1 MGSSFKY
8 VQDFEFPSGA
18 GYTGSAGKVHVKG
31 YARGGKANEQMV
43 KSAVHKHEKS
53 MHKGE
58 PLTKLAK
65 GGTKKYAEGGK
76 VRDTIR
82 NEREE
87 VSRIKSETRSGRKD
101 ASDEMERVR
110 KEMRY
115 DEAKLRTDR
124 PMRKR
129 YPVDRREPMI
139 PMKKGGTTSKRE
151 AKIDTVMGEF
161 KEGKLHSGIKSG
173 PKVKDRKQAVAIALN
188 EAKNM
193 DRKKK

>member
-65 GGTKKYAEGGK
+65 GGK

-87 VSRIKSETRSGRKD
+87 MSRIKSETRSERKD

-139 PMKKGGTTSKRE
+139 PMKKGGTTSRRE

-161 KEGKLHSGIKSG
+161 KEGKLHSGSKSG